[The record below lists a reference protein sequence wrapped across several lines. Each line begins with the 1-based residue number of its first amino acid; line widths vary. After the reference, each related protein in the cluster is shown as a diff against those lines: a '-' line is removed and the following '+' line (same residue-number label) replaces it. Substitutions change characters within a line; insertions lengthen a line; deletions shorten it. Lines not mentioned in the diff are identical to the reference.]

1 MVVKDV
7 TQGQKF
13 GNVKVK
19 ISLKVKLKVQAQTYF
34 DLSSEPRY
42 ES

>member
-1 MVVKDV
+1 M
-7 TQGQKF
+7 
-13 GNVKVK
+13 
-19 ISLKVKLKVQAQTYF
+19 LKYPGHAKLGGLGKGLEKETYF